1 MVDARELVNEGWW
14 MADGGWWMADGEMI
28 DEMG

>member
-14 MADGGWWMADGEMI
+14 MADGEMI
-28 DEMG
+28 DEMGWWIMG